1 MDDKNNFLKN
11 LQNSVKDKDES
22 LKHFNELVLSS
33 INNDNNKNDE
43 NVETSSI

>member
-22 LKHFNELVLSS
+22 LKHFNELVLSG